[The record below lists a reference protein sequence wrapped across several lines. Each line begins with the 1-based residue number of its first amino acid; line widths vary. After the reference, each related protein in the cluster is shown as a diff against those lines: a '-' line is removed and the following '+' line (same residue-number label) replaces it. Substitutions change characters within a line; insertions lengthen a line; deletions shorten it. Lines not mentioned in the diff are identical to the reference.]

1 MRKTRE
7 RDGQI
12 KIERV
17 PSFFLCVPLL
27 PFSCF
32 FGENGEEWVLD
43 GERFLFRR
51 ACCFFFLKQS
61 KGEKEKT

>member
-17 PSFFLCVPLL
+17 PSFFCVCAATALFVFFWGEWGRMGVEWRTLL
-27 PFSCF
+27 VSPP
-32 FGENGEEWVLD
+32 VL
-43 GERFLFRR
+43 
-51 ACCFFFLKQS
+51 FFFLKQS

>member
-17 PSFFLCVPLL
+17 PSFFCVCAATAL
-27 PFSCF
+27 FVF
-32 FGENGEEWVLD
+32 FGENGKEWVLD